1 MVSDSKDYVEHPL
14 GLEVG
19 YIRKKCHRGSEV
31 NEVRLRMQAELEVEV
46 CVRNET
52 KNRFRKT
59 PDARRVVVF
68 CEC

>member
-1 MVSDSKDYVEHPL
+1 MTAKIMSNTPWDWKWVTSARNVT
-14 GLEVG
+14 G
-19 YIRKKCHRGSEV
+19 GSEV
-31 NEVRLRMQAELEVEV
+31 NEVRLRMQAKLEVEV
-46 CVRNET
+46 CVRNKT